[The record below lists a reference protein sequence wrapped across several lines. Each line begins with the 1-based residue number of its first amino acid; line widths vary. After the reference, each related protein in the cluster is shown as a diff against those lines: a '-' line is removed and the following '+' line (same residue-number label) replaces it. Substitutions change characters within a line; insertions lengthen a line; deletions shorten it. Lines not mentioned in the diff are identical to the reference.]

1 MSPNSVPSL
10 RPGRSAASKDLALAA
25 LQRQHVLSLMAA
37 VVSSEFTVV
46 EPQPAAPSAHAA
58 RRANRSSHQ
67 AYFAIMRRQGQKH
80 QTEGAHPT
88 PEDTCEDAPSS
99 PVVPLPLLEGS
110 MAVVSPPRT
119 PAMATGG
126 WSPFE
131 GPQWLPPRMVPT
143 SLERPGQ
150 WA

>member
-1 MSPNSVPSL
+1 MMVMTTTMVVVL
-10 RPGRSAASKDLALAA
+10 VVVVVVVVVVMV
-25 LQRQHVLSLMAA
+25 QRHQWH
-37 VVSSEFTVV
+37 
-46 EPQPAAPSAHAA
+46 QPAAPSAHAA